1 MAVPRKKGRHPRYWP
16 EVTEAL
22 ARVWEA
28 GDRMCGK
35 LLVAILPDLLGS
47 LERHGELHLASRE
60 GEALLSMSAATI
72 DRRLRG
78 WRRGVARQPRRHAG
92 ATTDLK
98 AQIPIRT
105 WSEWRDAC
113 PGSVQADLV
122 LHCGDS
128 VEGFFRPVRKLV
140 GKERR
145 GARVTKLYDAP
156 RTPYQRLL
164 QSGILDMTTQQRL
177 QKQFL
182 AINPAQ
188 LQRSIERALRG
199 LWRRTDRSERAKAG

>member
-1 MAVPRKKGRHPRYWP
+1 
-16 EVTEAL
+16 
-22 ARVWEA
+22 
-28 GDRMCGK
+28 
-35 LLVAILPDLLGS
+35 
-47 LERHGELHLASRE
+47 
-60 GEALLSMSAATI
+60 MS
-72 DRRLRG
+72 
-78 WRRGVARQPRRHAG
+78 
-92 ATTDLK
+92 
-98 AQIPIRT
+98 
-105 WSEWRDAC
+105 
-113 PGSVQADLV
+113 
-122 LHCGDS
+122 
-128 VEGFFRPVRKLV
+128 FFRPVRKLV

-145 GARVTKLYDAP
+145 GARVTKPYDAP